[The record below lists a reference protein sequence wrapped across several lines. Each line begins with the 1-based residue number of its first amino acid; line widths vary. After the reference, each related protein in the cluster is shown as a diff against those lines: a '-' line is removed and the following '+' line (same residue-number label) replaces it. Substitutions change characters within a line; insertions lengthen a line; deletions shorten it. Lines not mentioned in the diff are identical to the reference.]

1 MFKDN
6 YNKKYDPTNTS
17 PVVHSSNTEKLTA
30 LWALSE
36 SALGGVLH
44 AVRFPFRGIFISS
57 AAVILISSIA
67 SFSYKRSRIIKTCVT
82 VIGAKAVISPHTP
95 VTAHLSVFLQG
106 LLGEIFFAFRKFKY
120 LSTVLFSIIV
130 QLLNGFQKIIVL
142 TLIFGAALWRTIN
155 NFLNYIIEEWFFIKF
170 SGQTDYSYLIISF
183 YIGIHLIAGFI
194 VGIVAYRIPVEIKM
208 QIDKQIVN
216 DFSIEAINQ
225 KLEQKRKSEVRLK
238 LSSVLIIIM
247 SVTIIVA
254 SYFYP
259 IENRF
264 DVTAVLLMLI
274 RAVAIIFVWFYIISP
289 LISRFLRNKLV
300 ENKNNYNKE
309 ISEIVNQLPFLK
321 TAAYTIWKST
331 SEYSGFKRIYHF
343 IVMTLAYALYEKNSP
358 DKE

>member
-6 YNKKYDPTNTS
+6 FNKNYEQTNSSQGFHSTS
-17 PVVHSSNTEKLTA
+17 IEKLTA
-30 LWALSE
+30 IWALSE

-44 AVRFPFRGIFISS
+44 ALRFPFRGTFISS
-57 AAVILISSIA
+57 AAVILISTIA
-67 SFSYKRSRIIKTCVT
+67 SFSYKRSRIIKACIT
-82 VIGAKAVISPHTP
+82 VIGVKAVISPHTP
-95 VTAHLSVFLQG
+95 ITAYLSVFLQG
-106 LLGEIFFAFRKFKY
+106 LLGEIFFIFRKFRY
-120 LSTVLFSIIV
+120 LSTILFSVTV

-170 SGQTDYSYLIISF
+170 SDQTDYSYLIISF

-216 DFSIEAINQ
+216 DFSIEEINQ
-225 KLEQKRKSEVRLK
+225 KLDQKRKSEVRLK

-247 SVTIIVA
+247 SVTIIIA

-259 IENRF
+259 TENRF

-274 RAVAIIFVWFYIISP
+274 RAVAIIFFWFYIISP
-289 LISRFLRNKLV
+289 LISRLLRNKLV
-300 ENKNNYNKE
+300 ENKNNYKKE

-321 TAAYTIWKST
+321 TAVYTIWKST

-343 IVMTLAYALYEKNSP
+343 TVMTLAYALYEKNSP
-358 DKE
+358 HKE